1 MRREIGLYSRIV
13 QWAKIALP
21 ILALGLFSS
30 VFLITQDDVFE
41 GTGIVF
47 SEADL
52 SALGDGIQIK
62 SPRFTGVTETGD
74 KFLLTAH
81 TANPDA
87 TKPSRV
93 DLKEIAATLDLTS
106 GESVDLTAGQGALLM
121 SDQLLNLMNGI
132 TIVTSEGFRGKM
144 SIAQADLRKG
154 EVTSDAPVEIT
165 GPMGQITA
173 GGLKFET
180 VFAETGNSVQT
191 HLLRFKKQVRVIFH
205 PEPVTQNE

>member
-21 ILALGLFSS
+21 VLALGLFSS
-30 VFLITQDDVFE
+30 VFLISEDDVFE

-62 SPRFTGVTETGD
+62 SPRFTGVTEAGD
-74 KFLLTAH
+74 KFLLTANS
-81 TANPDA
+81 ANPDS

-93 DLKEIAATLDLTS
+93 DLKDIAATLDLTN
-106 GESVDLTAGQGALLM
+106 GESVDLTAGRGALVITA
-121 SDQLLNLMNGI
+121 QELNLLEGI
-132 TIVTSEGFRGKM
+132 TIVTSEGFRGKL
-144 SIAQADLRKG
+144 SVATADLRKG
-154 EVTSDAPVEIT
+154 EVRSDAPVEVT

-180 VFAETGNSVQT
+180 VFAGDGKTVQNQ
-191 HLLRFKKQVRVIFH
+191 LLRFKNEVKVIFH
-205 PEPVTQNE
+205 PEPVAQK